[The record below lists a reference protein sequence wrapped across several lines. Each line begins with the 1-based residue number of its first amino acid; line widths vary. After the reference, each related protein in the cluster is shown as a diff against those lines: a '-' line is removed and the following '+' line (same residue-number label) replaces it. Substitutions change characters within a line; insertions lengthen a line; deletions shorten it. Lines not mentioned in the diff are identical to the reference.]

1 MSVRP
6 ASPLA
11 RTSGVPTTALVW
23 FRRDLRVH
31 DHPGLT
37 AAHRECDRVVPVFVL
52 DPRLLQGR
60 FPSRNRA
67 WFLHACLAELRGALR
82 ERGADLVVREG
93 RPEEQLPAL
102 AANVGASAV
111 YFASDVSPFA
121 MARDRRVEAALG
133 GVEVRRQPGLFVAD
147 IGQVRTKDGRPHSI
161 FSPFHR
167 AWEQVPRRDVHG
179 APRQLSF
186 PSGLAAGE
194 LPAPP
199 DPEARDPLAPG
210 ERAGRAR
217 MSAWLRSGLE
227 RYHDRHDRLE
237 GGTSELSPYLHFGSI
252 SPRELEQRAR
262 EQGGP
267 GADAF
272 VRQLAWR
279 DFYAHVLLNHPGNTR
294 HSHRREFDRL
304 EWDDDPALLDAW
316 REGRTG
322 FPVVD
327 AAMRQLLARG
337 WMHNRGRLIVGS
349 FLTKDLHLDWR
360 HGEAHFMRHL
370 LCGDEASNNG
380 NWQWIASVGVD
391 PAPYFR
397 RMYNPMTQQRR
408 HDPDGEYVR
417 RWLPELRDVPDD
429 KLAEPWA
436 MSEDE
441 QRAAGCVIGED
452 YPAPVVDH
460 KHERERAMA
469 RYGAVRR

>member
-1 MSVRP
+1 
-6 ASPLA
+6 
-11 RTSGVPTTALVW
+11 VPTTALVW

-31 DHPGLT
+31 DHPSLT
-37 AAHRECDRVVPVFVL
+37 AAHRECDHVVPVFVL

-67 WFLHACLAELRGALR
+67 WFLHACLAELRTALR
-82 ERGADLVVREG
+82 ERGADLVVRTG
-93 RPEEQLPAL
+93 RPEEELPAL
-102 AANVGASAV
+102 AREVGAHAV

-121 MARDRRVEAALG
+121 MARDRRVEAALE

-147 IGQVRTKDGRPHSI
+147 IGQVRTKDGRPHSV

-167 AWEQVPRRDVHG
+167 AWEQVPRREVHG

-186 PSGLAAGE
+186 PAGVAVGE
-194 LPAPP
+194 LPAAPE
-199 DPEARDPLAPG
+199 PEASDPIAPG
-210 ERAGRAR
+210 ERAGRER
-217 MSAWLRSGLE
+217 MFAWLRDGLE
-227 RYHDRHDRLE
+227 RYHKRHDLLA
-237 GGTSELSPYLHFGSI
+237 GGTSGLSPSLHFGCV

-262 EQGGP
+262 ERGGA

-279 DFYAHVLLNHPGNTR
+279 DFYAHVLLNNPGNVK
-294 HSHRREFDRL
+294 HAHRREFDAL
-304 EWDDDPALLDAW
+304 EWDDDAALLDAW

-327 AAMRQLLARG
+327 AAMRQLLTRG

-397 RMYNPMTQQRR
+397 RMYNPMTQQGR

-417 RWLPELRDVPDD
+417 RWLPELRAVPDA
-429 KLAEPWA
+429 KLTEPWT
-436 MSEDE
+436 MSDDE

-452 YPAPVVDH
+452 YPAPIVNH
-460 KHERERAMA
+460 KQERERAMA
-469 RYGAVRR
+469 RYGAVRAGR